1 MIILDHIMSERIR
14 DLTDRL
20 AAGEI
25 VILDGGIGT
34 EIQALG
40 APMDGAVWSAAANLD
55 HPDIVRRV
63 HEDYIRAGADVILTN
78 TFSSG
83 RTAMD
88 PAGLGDR
95 FAAANRRAVELAL
108 EARENA
114 ADHPVVVAGAM
125 SPFRTFSMRPVPG
138 HESDRRDVEAPLT
151 GEALVAAYREQAL
164 LLADAGV
171 ELLVLETITSPID
184 GGAMIEAARET
195 RLPIW
200 LGLTPQRADDGGLG
214 IWRVRRRPDDTVSS
228 FEELVAELV
237 DASLA
242 AVTVMHCDAEV
253 VEPALDALRGHYA
266 GPLGAYPEEGGFVPP
281 NWQFTELGPD
291 EYLARARSW
300 VEHGAQIVGGCCG
313 VRPAHIRALSSLRPA
328 AA

>member
-1 MIILDHIMSERIR
+1 MSERT
-14 DLTDRL
+14 DALADRL

-25 VILDGGIGT
+25 VVLDGGIGT

-40 APMDGAVWSAAANLD
+40 APMDGAVWSATANLD
-55 HPDIVRRV
+55 YPDVVRRV
-63 HEDYIRAGADVILTN
+63 HEEYIRAGADVILTN

-83 RTAMD
+83 RTAMG

-95 FAAANRRAVELAL
+95 FEAANRRAVELTL
-108 EARENA
+108 EARDNA
-114 ADHPVVVAGAM
+114 ADRPVVVAGAM

-138 HESDRRDVEAPLT
+138 HERERRDVEVPLA
-151 GEALVAAYREQAL
+151 GDALVSAYREQAL

-184 GGAMIEAARET
+184 GRAIVRAARET
-195 RLPIW
+195 ALPIW
-200 LGLTPQRADDGGLG
+200 LGLTPQRADDGSLG
-214 IWRVRRRPDDTVSS
+214 IWRVRRRADDAVAT
-228 FEELVAELV
+228 FDELVDELV

-253 VEPALDALRGHYA
+253 VEPALDVLRGRYA

-281 NWQFTELGPD
+281 SWQFTELTPED
-291 EYLARARSW
+291 YLARARSW

-313 VRPAHIRALSSLRPA
+313 VRPDHIRVLRDGLPRSI
-328 AA
+328 